1 MPEHQT
7 VLNQPFRRSLESHAT
22 VGHRRSEPLRCQTNP
37 MMTPIPPTPPS
48 RSIFDSLMAA
58 VEVDRIAFIAA
69 HPEASE
75 ASEALRSFF
84 GSVSLLQQLAGP
96 GGLGRTEASGA
107 MTRPPR
113 GLNFSAEDATDSHVP
128 WTYRPAM
135 FGRYRVESLL
145 GRGAIGEVYR
155 AHDTQLDRPVA
166 LKLSHFPRN
175 TVLELRERLL
185 QEARA
190 AANLSHP
197 NICRVY
203 DVGEIGGTRFIAM
216 ELIEG
221 RPLADYIRTNRLP
234 PPKTA
239 ATLVRKLALAL
250 QMAHDKGLVHRDLK
264 PTNVIVK
271 ADHEPILMDFGLA
284 QRPVPNGWCMADE
297 RGNADR
303 LASLYVSRAG
313 AGGWIDPRPRDGH
326 LQFGGRAVRVADRTA
341 SLHRLGDDDP
351 RQGVERSAA
360 RAAQHPA

>member
-1 MPEHQT
+1 M
-7 VLNQPFRRSLESHAT
+7 
-22 VGHRRSEPLRCQTNP
+22 
-37 MMTPIPPTPPS
+37 
-48 RSIFDSLMAA
+48 
-58 VEVDRIAFIAA
+58 DRAEFIAA
-69 HPEASE
+69 HPE

-135 FGRYRVESLL
+135 FERYRVESLL
-145 GRGAIGEVYR
+145 GRGAMGEVYR

-166 LKLSHFPRN
+166 LKLSHFPWN

-250 QMAHDKGLVHRDLK
+250 QMAHDKGIVHRDLK

-284 QRPVPNGWCMADE
+284 QRPVPIGGERLTKEGTLIGSPAYMSPEQARAD
-297 RGNADR
+297 GSTIGPTSDI
-303 LASLYVSRAG
+303 S
-313 AGGWIDPRPRDGH
+313 
-326 LQFGGRAVRVADRTA
+326 
-341 SLHRLGDDDP
+341 RLGVVLYELLTGQLPFTGSVMTILAKVLSEAPPALHSIRPEIDRDLSDICRKMLAKRPEQRFASMNEVSEALQHWLTAASSYKMP
-351 RQGVERSAA
+351 RRFRVR
-360 RAAQHPA
+360 